1 MRTFDV
7 RGVLRHLVG
16 VVENLDRQR
25 VRIVA
30 HAVLARNRRREIP
43 AVSDKP
49 MFSFLRELT
58 TWHCPHSAAA
68 RRCGAVAADRRPC
81 SNRYDVCWSPGP
93 QQQTRSSD
101 VRRPVGQTDRQTDVR
116 PTVAWTLLPVS
127 GYVNRQTTRCSVVW
141 QCKLVSG

>member
-43 AVSDKP
+43 AVPDKP
-49 MFSFLRELT
+49 MSSFLRELT

-68 RRCGAVAADRRPC
+68 ARLLQTAGPPAV
-81 SNRYDVCWSPGP
+81 
-93 QQQTRSSD
+93 QQSI
-101 VRRPVGQTDRQTDVR
+101 
-116 PTVAWTLLPVS
+116 
-127 GYVNRQTTRCSVVW
+127 
-141 QCKLVSG
+141 

>member
-43 AVSDKP
+43 AVSEKP

-68 RRCGAVAADRRPC
+68 ARLLQTAGPPAV
-81 SNRYDVCWSPGP
+81 
-93 QQQTRSSD
+93 QQSI
-101 VRRPVGQTDRQTDVR
+101 
-116 PTVAWTLLPVS
+116 
-127 GYVNRQTTRCSVVW
+127 
-141 QCKLVSG
+141 